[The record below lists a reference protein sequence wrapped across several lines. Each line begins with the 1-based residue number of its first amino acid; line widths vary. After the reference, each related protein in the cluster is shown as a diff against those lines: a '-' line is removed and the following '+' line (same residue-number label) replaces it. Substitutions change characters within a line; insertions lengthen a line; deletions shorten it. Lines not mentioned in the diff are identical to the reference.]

1 MSAKE
6 DFMGNW
12 ENALTA
18 AADAFANHVDTIV
31 ENFSEAMGGV
41 YKNLEQ
47 LQEAFD
53 RQTEVNDR
61 YLQQYEKTYEIN
73 KLNRSIQDNI
83 DKTDNVASQKELRKL
98 QQELLAMQKDGVNVS

>member
-12 ENALTA
+12 KNALTA

-47 LQEAFD
+47 LQEVFD
-53 RQTEVNDR
+53 R
-61 YLQQYEKTYEIN
+61 
-73 KLNRSIQDNI
+73 
-83 DKTDNVASQKELRKL
+83 
-98 QQELLAMQKDGVNVS
+98 